1 MALISCPECGKE
13 VSDKADV
20 CIHCGYGI
28 KEHFI
33 RIKQEEEAERKRVE
47 LVNKKEELGKRIEAR
62 LKTIQMPPKP
72 KMPKSLYVGLICVC
86 LSLILPNF
94 VYKAIDRSG
103 YGYMINDEYLVFT
116 FLALFLLGVY
126 LVIRGIY
133 RYLREKFE
141 YNSIKSNFKAYQQKI
156 ISKEFG
162 NELAKLKQNTGTTQ
176 NVKTQNRPQNQQTQQ
191 SNKPQCP
198 YCHSYNITR
207 VTNMD
212 KAVNTA
218 VFGILGQKRKYQW
231 HCNNCKTYF

>member
-1 MALISCPECGKE
+1 MALINCPECGKE
-13 VSDKADV
+13 VSDTANV

-28 KEHFI
+28 KDYFI
-33 RIKQEEEAERKRVE
+33 RIKQQEEAERKKIE
-47 LVNKKEELGKRIEAR
+47 LENKKEELRKKIEER

-72 KMPKSLYVGLICVC
+72 RMPKSLYVGLICVC
-86 LSLILPNF
+86 LGLILPSF
-94 VYKAIDRSG
+94 VYRAIDRSG
-103 YGYMINDEYLVFT
+103 YGYMINISPLYFII
-116 FLALFLLGVY
+116 LFLLGVY
-126 LVIRGIY
+126 LVIRGVY

-141 YNSIKSNFKAYQQKI
+141 YNSIKSNFKAYQQKV

-162 NELAKLKQNTGTTQ
+162 NELAKLKQNTSTTQ
-176 NVKTQNRPQNQQTQQ
+176 NVKMQNKPQPQQTQQ

-198 YCHSYNITR
+198 YCHSYNIVR
-207 VTNMD
+207 VTNVD